1 MQKIHEREGTALLG
15 NQTQERHAL
24 VTDFAQSAAYS
35 EALRIFYANVR
46 FQWENS
52 TSRPARA
59 RSLLVATPVACGD
72 YAAVAANL
80 AIVAA
85 QSGTDTILVDADLRS
100 PGYAQRFGVE
110 KTSGLSDLLLD
121 ESLSP
126 EKIDAALQSTFVPG
140 LRLLSAGTTS
150 SQAAT
155 LLFSPRLE
163 KVVQSLY
170 QRPATTEN
178 ENALVI
184 FHSPPVLAG
193 ADAALI
199 GAQVE
204 QTALAIIAG
213 HTTRAQAK
221 QAQEQLQQAHAHL
234 IGVVLL
240 NL

>member
-1 MQKIHEREGTALLG
+1 MREKTLG
-15 NQTQERHAL
+15 NQTQEQHAL
-24 VTDFAQSAAYS
+24 LTDFVQSTAYS
-35 EALRIFYANVR
+35 EALRTFYANVR
-46 FQWENS
+46 FQWEKSANRS
-52 TSRPARA
+52 ASA
-59 RSLLVATPVACGD
+59 RSLLIATPVASGD

-85 QSGTDTILVDADLRS
+85 QSGTNTILVDADLRS

-110 KTSGLSDLLLD
+110 QTNGLSDLLLD
-121 ESLSP
+121 ESLTP
-126 EKIDAALQSTFVPG
+126 EKIYAALQSTFVPG
-140 LRLLSAGTTS
+140 LRLLGAGAGVASAS

-163 KVVQSLY
+163 KVAQSLY
-170 QRPATTEN
+170 QRPDTTEN

-221 QAQEQLQQAHAHL
+221 QAQEQLQQARMHL

>member
-1 MQKIHEREGTALLG
+1 MG
-15 NQTQERHAL
+15 NQTQEQHAL
-24 VTDFAQSAAYS
+24 VTDFAQSTAYS
-35 EALRIFYANVR
+35 EALRTFYANVR
-46 FQWENS
+46 FQWKNS
-52 TSRPARA
+52 TSRPALA
-59 RSLLVATPVACGD
+59 HSLLITTPVACGD

-100 PGYAQRFGVE
+100 PVYAQRFGVE

-121 ESLSP
+121 EALTP
-126 EKIDAALQSTFVPG
+126 EKIDAALQSTFVPR
-140 LRLLSAGTTS
+140 LRLLGAGTGVATAS
-150 SQAAT
+150 LQAAT
-155 LLFSPRLE
+155 LLFSPGLE
-163 KVVQSLY
+163 KIAQSLY
-170 QRPATTEN
+170 QLPDTTEN
-178 ENALVI
+178 GNALVI

-221 QAQEQLQQAHAHL
+221 QAQEQLHQAHAHL
-234 IGVVLL
+234 IGIVML

>member
-1 MQKIHEREGTALLG
+1 MRDKALG
-15 NQTQERHAL
+15 NQTQEQHAL
-24 VTDFAQSAAYS
+24 VTDFAQSTAYS
-35 EALRIFYANVR
+35 EALRTFYANLR
-46 FQWENS
+46 FQWEKS
-52 TSRPARA
+52 ASRPARA
-59 RSLLVATPVACGD
+59 HSLLIATPVAYGD

-85 QSGTDTILVDADLRS
+85 QSGTNTILVDADLRS

-110 KTSGLSDLLLD
+110 QTNGLSDLLLD
-121 ESLSP
+121 ESLTP

-140 LRLLSAGTTS
+140 LRLLGAGTDS
-150 SQAAT
+150 SQVAT

-170 QRPATTEN
+170 QRPDTTEN

-193 ADAALI
+193 ADAALV
-199 GAQVE
+199 GAQIE

-221 QAQEQLQQAHAHL
+221 QALEQLQQARACL
-234 IGVVLL
+234 IGVVML

>member
-1 MQKIHEREGTALLG
+1 LG
-15 NQTQERHAL
+15 NRTQEQHTL
-24 VTDFAQSAAYS
+24 VTDFAQSTAYS
-35 EALRIFYANVR
+35 EALRTFYANIR
-46 FQWENS
+46 FQWEKS
-52 TSRPARA
+52 TERPACA
-59 RSLLVATPVACGD
+59 RSLLITTPVAYGD
-72 YAAVAANL
+72 YASVAANL

-110 KTSGLSDLLLD
+110 KTTGLSDLLLD
-121 ESLSP
+121 EPLTP
-126 EKIDAALQSTFVPG
+126 EKIDAALQPTFVQR
-140 LRLLSAGTTS
+140 LRLLSAGTPTS
-150 SQAAT
+150 QSAT
-155 LLFSPRLE
+155 LLFSPALERIVQRLYRQPE
-163 KVVQSLY
+163 T
-170 QRPATTEN
+170 AEN

-204 QTALAIIAG
+204 QTALAIVAG

-221 QAQEQLQQAHAHL
+221 QAQEQLQQAHSSM
-234 IGVVLL
+234 IGVVML

>member
-1 MQKIHEREGTALLG
+1 MRDKALGT
-15 NQTQERHAL
+15 QTQEQHAL
-24 VTDFAQSAAYS
+24 ITDFVQSTAYS
-35 EALRIFYANVR
+35 EALRTFYANVR

-52 TSRPARA
+52 ASRPTRA
-59 RSLLVATPVACGD
+59 HSLLIVTPVAYGD

-80 AIVAA
+80 AIVVA

-100 PGYAQRFGVE
+100 PGYTQRFGVE
-110 KTSGLSDLLLD
+110 QTNGLSELLLD
-121 ESLSP
+121 ESLTP
-126 EKIDAALQSTFVPG
+126 EKIDAALQSTFVPR
-140 LRLLSAGTTS
+140 LRLLGAGAGVAAAS

-163 KVVQSLY
+163 KIAQSLY
-170 QRPATTEN
+170 QRPDTTEN

-199 GAQVE
+199 AAQVE

-221 QAQEQLQQAHAHL
+221 QAQEQLQQARAHL
-234 IGVVLL
+234 IGVVML

>member
-1 MQKIHEREGTALLG
+1 MRDKALG
-15 NQTQERHAL
+15 NQTQEQHAL
-24 VTDFAQSAAYS
+24 VTDFVQSTGYS
-35 EALRIFYANVR
+35 EALRTFYANVR

-59 RSLLVATPVACGD
+59 HSLLIATPVAYGD

-110 KTSGLSDLLLD
+110 QTNGLSDLLLD
-121 ESLSP
+121 ESLTP

-140 LRLLSAGTTS
+140 LRLLGAGTAS

-163 KVVQSLY
+163 KVAQSLY
-170 QRPATTEN
+170 QRPDTTEN

-204 QTALAIIAG
+204 QTVLAIIAG
-213 HTTRAQAK
+213 HTTRVQAK
-221 QAQEQLQQAHAHL
+221 QAQEQLQQARAHL
-234 IGVVLL
+234 IGVVML

>member
-1 MQKIHEREGTALLG
+1 MRDKALG

-24 VTDFAQSAAYS
+24 LTDFAQSTAYS
-35 EALRIFYANVR
+35 EALRTLYANIC
-46 FQWENS
+46 FQWEKS
-52 TSRPARA
+52 ASRSARV
-59 RSLLVATPVACGD
+59 RSLLITTPVAYGD

-85 QSGTDTILVDADLRS
+85 QSGTETILVDADLRS
-100 PGYAQRFGVE
+100 PGFAQRFGIE
-110 KTSGLSDLLLD
+110 QTNGLSDLLLD
-121 ESLSP
+121 ESLTP
-126 EKIDAALQSTFVPG
+126 EKIAAALQNTFVPG
-140 LRLLSAGTTS
+140 LRLLGAGSGTS
-150 SQAAT
+150 SPQAAT

-163 KVVQSLY
+163 KVVQRLY
-170 QRPATTEN
+170 QRADITEN

-199 GAQVE
+199 AAHVE

-221 QAQEQLQQAHAHL
+221 QAQEQLQQARTHL
-234 IGVVLL
+234 IGVVML

>member
-1 MQKIHEREGTALLG
+1 MG
-15 NQTQERHAL
+15 NQTQEQHAL
-24 VTDFAQSAAYS
+24 ITDFAQSTAYS
-35 EALRIFYANVR
+35 EALRTFYANVR
-46 FQWENS
+46 FQWKNNM
-52 TSRPARA
+52 SRPALA
-59 RSLLVATPVACGD
+59 HSLLITTPVAYGD
-72 YAAVAANL
+72 YPAVAANL

-100 PGYAQRFGVE
+100 PVYAQRFGVE
-110 KTSGLSDLLLD
+110 KTNGLSDLLLD
-121 ESLSP
+121 ESLTP
-126 EKIDAALQSTFVPG
+126 EKIDAALQSTFVPR
-140 LRLLSAGTTS
+140 LRLLGAGAVS

-155 LLFSPRLE
+155 LLFLPRLE
-163 KVVQSLY
+163 EVVQSLC
-170 QRPATTEN
+170 QRPDTTEN

-184 FHSPPVLAG
+184 FHSAPVLAG

-221 QAQEQLQQAHAHL
+221 QAQEQLQQAQAHL
-234 IGVVLL
+234 IGVVML

>member
-1 MQKIHEREGTALLG
+1 MG
-15 NQTQERHAL
+15 NQTQEQYAL
-24 VTDFAQSAAYS
+24 LTDFAQSTAYS
-35 EALRIFYANVR
+35 EALRTFYANVR
-46 FQWENS
+46 FQWKNS
-52 TSRPARA
+52 TRRSALA
-59 RSLLVATPVACGD
+59 HSLLITTPVACGD

-100 PGYAQRFGVE
+100 PVYAQRFGVE

-121 ESLSP
+121 ESLTP
-126 EKIDAALQSTFVPG
+126 EKVDAALQSTFVPR
-140 LRLLSAGTTS
+140 LRLLSAGAATDS
-150 SQAAT
+150 SRVAT

-163 KVVQSLY
+163 EVVQRLCQQHSD
-170 QRPATTEN
+170 TTEI

-193 ADAALI
+193 TDAALI

-204 QTALAIIAG
+204 QTALAIIAS

-234 IGVVLL
+234 IGVVML

>member
-1 MQKIHEREGTALLG
+1 MISLG
-15 NQTQERHAL
+15 NRTQEQHTL
-24 VTDFAQSAAYS
+24 VTDFAHSTAYS
-35 EALRIFYANVR
+35 EALRTFYANIR
-46 FQWENS
+46 FQWEKS
-52 TSRPARA
+52 TERPAGA
-59 RSLLVATPVACGD
+59 RSLLIATPVAFGD

-85 QSGTDTILVDADLRS
+85 QSGADTILVDADLRS

-110 KTSGLSDLLLD
+110 KTTGVSDLLLD
-121 ESLSP
+121 ESLTP
-126 EKIDAALQSTFVPG
+126 EKVEAALQTTFVPH
-140 LRLLSAGTTS
+140 LRLLGAGTATS
-150 SQAAT
+150 QPAA

-163 KVVQSLY
+163 KVVQYLY
-170 QRPATTEN
+170 RQSGTTEN

-184 FHSPPVLAG
+184 FHSSPVLAG
-193 ADAALI
+193 ADASLI

-204 QTALAIIAG
+204 QTVLAIVAG

-234 IGVVLL
+234 IGVVML